1 MSEGGQ
7 RNPQLILFGL
17 AEPECPR
24 PRRGRPRTPKFL
36 ETVAS
41 SPDENSLAEIA
52 AQVHSGLCQ
61 TALPYSK
68 LADNSKAWERK
79 GIGATLTITPGYARR
94 IEGGE
99 RIPVGVPYGAR
110 ARLIMI
116 YIQTLGIRNR
126 VVPLG
131 PSMSG
136 WMKSLG
142 LSVTGGRKG
151 TISEVKEQILRL
163 ANCNMI
169 IEVQERRKGGLV
181 TTEHRAAIASG
192 LQLWAAAPG
201 REQWPTEIELDAKFH
216 EHLCANAVPHRAAVA
231 SLSSHALGLDLY
243 ATLAHWLPRINKP
256 MATSW
261 SQLVQAFG
269 SDGERPSDFA
279 RRLRN
284 VMPAVAKAYPDAQ
297 LDVRRNGLLLYPSPP
312 SVKGSQVGWKL
323 RKQDAN
329 RGAGSEGQVAAR
341 EIRPLIDI
349 QGGIG

>member
-1 MSEGGQ
+1 VSEGGQ
-7 RNPQLILFGL
+7 RNPQLILFGP

-24 PRRGRPRTPKFL
+24 PRRGRPPKTPKFL

-216 EHLCANAVPHRAAVA
+216 EHLCANAVTLDRAAVA

-243 ATLAHWLPRINKP
+243 ATLAHWLPRIDRP

-284 VMPAVAKAYPDAQ
+284 VMPAVAKAYPDAR
-297 LDVRRNGLLLYPSPP
+297 LDVGRNGLLLYPSPP
-312 SVKGSQVGWKL
+312 SVKGSQVGWS
-323 RKQDAN
+323 REN
-329 RGAGSEGQVAAR
+329 RMLIEGQVAAR

-349 QGGIG
+349 QGGTG